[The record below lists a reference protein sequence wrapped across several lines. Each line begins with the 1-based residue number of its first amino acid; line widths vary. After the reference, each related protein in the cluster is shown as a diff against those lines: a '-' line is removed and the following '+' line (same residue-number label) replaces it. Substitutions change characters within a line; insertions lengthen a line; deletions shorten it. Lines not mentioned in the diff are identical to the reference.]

1 MALSL
6 VHTLFDVL
14 AALSAFVATY
24 AVYRWR
30 LRKHVETIGG
40 AGMGYAMALLA
51 GAAIGGFALG
61 TLNLQLSGI
70 PGIGRSVIGALGG
83 AIAGVELF
91 KLARGMRGSTGI
103 VFVPGF
109 ATSVVIGRLGCYFAG
124 LDDHTAGIA
133 TSVPWGHDFGD
144 GILRHPVQLYESL
157 AMLAFVLAA
166 IGLLARRDAFFL
178 RNGFYML
185 VFWYAA
191 QRFVWEFLKPYAPL
205 WGALNVFH
213 FTALALM
220 IYAMSMMLRTRV
232 QLAMPGR
239 GPAQ

>member
-1 MALSL
+1 MQLSL
-6 VHTLFDVL
+6 VHALFDVL
-14 AALSAFVATY
+14 AALCAFAVTY
-24 AVYRWR
+24 VVYRWR
-30 LRKHVETIGG
+30 LRENVEVIGG
-40 AGMGYAMALLA
+40 AGVGYAGALLA

-70 PGIGRSVIGALGG
+70 PGLGRSVIGALAG

-91 KLARGMRGSTGI
+91 KLARGMHGSTGI

-133 TSVPWGHDFGD
+133 TSSPWGHDFGD
-144 GILRHPVQLYESL
+144 GILRHPVQIYESL
-157 AMLAFVLAA
+157 AMLAFLLAA
-166 IGLLARRDAFFL
+166 IVLLKRRDAFFL

-191 QRFVWEFLKPYAPL
+191 QRFVWEFLKPYAAL
-205 WGALNVFH
+205 WGSLNVFH

-220 IYAMSMMLRTRV
+220 LYAMAMMLRTRAD
-232 QLAMPGR
+232 AMAIAREPVR
-239 GPAQ
+239 